1 MTLSQPAQN
10 HPHDSR
16 RQFLRRSLTVSTAG
30 IAALALLNGDMT
42 MGQAPAPAARPLT
55 DPRSGIAGIKHL
67 LTSSEPLTWVI
78 TGDSITHGAL
88 HTLGWRS
95 YPEHFAERIRWEMRR
110 VRDVVINTGI
120 SGNRTRDLLKDFTWR
135 AARFQPDVVSI
146 MLGMNDCVAG
156 SAGRDTFRSNL
167 KDLAERTIAAGA
179 IPLLH
184 TPNTIYLK
192 NAGSRSDLPA
202 YATIVREVALER
214 KYALV
219 DHWAHWQ
226 TQKPDQEAL
235 LTWLEDKSIH
245 PGVFGHR
252 EFAKLMFR
260 ELGIYDEK
268 SPTCKLEAP

>member
-1 MTLSQPAQN
+1 MTTADSASSRPE
-10 HPHDSR
+10 DSR
-16 RQFLRRSLTVSTAG
+16 RQFLRRSLATTAVGVAAFSTSPAEQ
-30 IAALALLNGDMT
+30 ANGQT
-42 MGQAPAPAARPLT
+42 PTTAARPLV
-55 DPRSGIAGIKHL
+55 DPHSGIAGIKQL
-67 LTSSEPLTWVI
+67 LGSSEPLTWVI

-95 YPEHFAERIRWEMRR
+95 YPEHFAERVRWEMRR
-110 VRDVVINTGI
+110 MRDVVINTGI
-120 SGNRTRDLLKDFTWR
+120 SGNRTGDLLKDFSWR

-156 SAGRDTFRSNL
+156 SSGRDSFRANM
-167 KDLAERTIAAGA
+167 KELAERTIAAGA

-184 TPNTIYLK
+184 TPNTIYEK

-202 YATIVREVALER
+202 YATIVREVAMAG

-219 DHWAHWQ
+219 DHWTHWQ
-226 TQKPDQEAL
+226 NQKPDQEAL

-260 ELGIYDEK
+260 ELGVYDEK
-268 SPTCKLEAP
+268 SPTCKLESP